1 MDSVDLEKM
10 KAELLKTAN
19 EKAWNDDE
27 HFMPDDYASGNIDDA
42 FYGGQ
47 DAGEI
52 SMARHILKTYFS
64 IEITK
69 GTK

>member
-1 MDSVDLEKM
+1 MNSVDLEKM

-19 EKAWNDDE
+19 EEAWDDNE
-27 HFMPDDYASGNIDDA
+27 GFIPDDYASGNIDDA
-42 FYGGQ
+42 FEGGR

-52 SMARHILKTYFS
+52 SMARRILKTYFG

-69 GTK
+69 